1 MTSES
6 SWLRFRF
13 GEQLDQWR
21 WRHCFKLLFVRTVLE
36 EEGERRGSRNAPTIG
51 KMGGLKRGR

>member
-6 SWLRFRF
+6 SWLRFRL
-13 GEQLDQWR
+13 GKQWR

-36 EEGERRGSRNAPTIG
+36 EEGEEGAAMRPQLERRED
-51 KMGGLKRGR
+51 